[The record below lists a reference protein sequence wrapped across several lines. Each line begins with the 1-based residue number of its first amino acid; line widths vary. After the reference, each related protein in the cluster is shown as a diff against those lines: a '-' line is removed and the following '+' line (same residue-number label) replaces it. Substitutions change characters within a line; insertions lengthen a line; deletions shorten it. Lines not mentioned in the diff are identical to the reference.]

1 MKLLA
6 AVLIVGL
13 AYAQPAFEV
22 ASVKLSKA
30 EGTGVRGG
38 CHGIDSKYAPNEVA
52 SAPPLGRCVI
62 RDGRLSH
69 MVQIA
74 YRLRS
79 MSMIKG
85 GPEWVWGV
93 ERFNVDAK
101 AEDPKAT
108 EEQLLQMLQALLIER
123 FDLKFHREIKEMQGY
138 ALVVGKNGLKLKEA
152 KDTAVNAS
160 FSPTFKPAPGQSNTL
175 TARCYSMARL
185 ADLLTVFWNPV
196 ADKTGLTGDY
206 DFRLTWNDADGP
218 SVFSAVQEQ
227 LGLKLEPQ
235 KVPLSYLIIDSAQ
248 KPSEN

>member
-6 AVLIVGL
+6 VVFLVGW
-13 AYAQPAFEV
+13 AHAQPAFEV
-22 ASVKLSKA
+22 ASVKLSTA
-30 EGTGVRGG
+30 VGTGVRGG
-38 CHGIDSKYAPNEVA
+38 CHGIDSKYAPNEAA

-69 MVQIA
+69 MLSIA
-74 YRLRS
+74 YKLRS

-85 GPEWVWGV
+85 GPEWVWGDD
-93 ERFNVDAK
+93 RFNVEAK

-108 EEQLLQMLQALLIER
+108 EDQLLQMLQALLIER
-123 FDLKFHREIKEMQGY
+123 FSLKFHREIKEVQGY
-138 ALVVGKNGLKLKEA
+138 ALVVGKNGPKLKDA
-152 KDTAVNAS
+152 KDTSVNAS
-160 FSPTFKPAPGQSNTL
+160 FSPTFKPVPGQSNTL
-175 TARCYSMARL
+175 TARCYSMTRL
-185 ADLLTVFWNPV
+185 ADILTVFWNPV
-196 ADKTGLTGDY
+196 MDKTGLTGDY
-206 DFRLTWNDADGP
+206 DFRLTWNDTDGP